1 MGDLFKNNLKTR
13 WWKYLINLFNK
24 LKKLFFRK
32 NKDILK
38 EDVDEEVGTNDL
50 VLCDR
55 ETGNKVHIVC
65 QKQTI
70 ELKKQ

>member
-1 MGDLFKNNLKTR
+1 MGIWGIDLKQFEKFENKMM
-13 WWKYLINLFNK
+13 KIFNK

-32 NKDILK
+32 DEDILK
-38 EDVDEEVGTNDL
+38 EDVEVEVRTDDL

-65 QKQTI
+65 FDKN
-70 ELKKQ
+70 K

>member
-1 MGDLFKNNLKTR
+1 MMK
-13 WWKYLINLFNK
+13 IFNK

-38 EDVDEEVGTNDL
+38 EDVDVEVRIDDL

-55 ETGNKVHIVC
+55 ETGNKVHILC
-65 QKQTI
+65 FNKNN
-70 ELKKQ
+70 